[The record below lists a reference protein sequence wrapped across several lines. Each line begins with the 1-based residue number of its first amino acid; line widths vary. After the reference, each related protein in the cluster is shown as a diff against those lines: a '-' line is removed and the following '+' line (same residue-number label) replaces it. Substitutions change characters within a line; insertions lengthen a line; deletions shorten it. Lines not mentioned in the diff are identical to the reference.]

1 MHVVKVLST
10 DLSIYLSYLIHRL
23 IYVMYVINAIS
34 FLVTV
39 GVRRDY
45 DECDRV
51 IEALRTG
58 VWQLKKEVS
67 DHNNKG

>member
-1 MHVVKVLST
+1 
-10 DLSIYLSYLIHRL
+10 
-23 IYVMYVINAIS
+23 MYRINAIS
-34 FLVTV
+34 FSVSV

-51 IEALRTG
+51 IEALRTV
-58 VWQLKKEVS
+58 VWKVKKEVS

>member
-1 MHVVKVLST
+1 
-10 DLSIYLSYLIHRL
+10 
-23 IYVMYVINAIS
+23 MYVINAIS

-39 GVRRDY
+39 WVRRDY